1 MLWPLFPVLAPSV
14 PEIEPRVMFNDAL
27 VTNVEKS
34 CYREPFAGGIEENQ
48 ESQL

>member
-1 MLWPLFPVLAPSV
+1 MLWPLFPRFGPVCA
-14 PEIEPRVMFNDAL
+14 EIEPRVMFKDAL

-34 CYREPFAGGIEENQ
+34 CYREPFAGGTEENQ